1 MTKAL
6 TPAQLAWNNR
16 ALLGATKPSP
26 APKGKIAPRNCHP
39 AHIGAA
45 ANSTGP
51 ICIRCG
57 NPRQQV
63 RGLHC
68 EDCS

>member
-1 MTKAL
+1 MTKQL
-6 TPAQLAWNNR
+6 TEAQKVWHARGTLSN
-16 ALLGATKPSP
+16 KPSP
-26 APKGKIAPRNCHP
+26 KPKGKIAPRNCHP
-39 AHIGAA
+39 MMIGAA

-51 ICIRCG
+51 TRIRCG